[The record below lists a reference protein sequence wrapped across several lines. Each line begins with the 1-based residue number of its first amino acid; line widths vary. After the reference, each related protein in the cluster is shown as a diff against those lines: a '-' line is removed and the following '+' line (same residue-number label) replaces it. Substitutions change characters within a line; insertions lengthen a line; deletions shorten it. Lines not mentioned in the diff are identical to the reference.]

1 MRGIYTSIT
10 QIRRQVF
17 TEVARFAFGNLEY
30 QKIEEIPYKILPGE
44 VPQYRESI
52 FKERAIVGE
61 RLRLAM
67 SLPLRKVDEHSALA
81 VGVTD
86 VAVPHR
92 VLKAPLVNVIPFA
105 CESCPTTAFWVTDN
119 CRKCL
124 AHPCVHVCPV
134 KAITI
139 GNDRAQIDGEKCIRC
154 GKCRE
159 VCPYSAIVKYDRPCA
174 AACGVDAI
182 ESDYLGRA
190 KINQDKCVACGM
202 CIVSC
207 PFGAISDKS
216 EIFQLILALKKN
228 QKIYVAIAPS
238 FVGQFGPLATPEIIF
253 QGIRSLGFTD
263 VVEVGLGADVAS
275 IHEAKVFHENVSTRQ
290 PYLGTSCCP
299 SWAMMVEKRFPELF
313 PYISSSHTP
322 MVATAKYI
330 KEQDPEAK
338 VVFVGPCISKK
349 IEALEAEVKDYI
361 DFVITFEELMGIL
374 VAAGVNLAELEQKE
388 TIEDAS
394 SCGRSYAYSS
404 GVTNAILQNIHHFY
418 PEQEIQVDKADSLKN
433 CIKMMNLAKAGQRNG
448 YLLEGMACP
457 GGCVGGPGTLLPTIK
472 AESKVKAFSDQSPY
486 KTALDNPKANS

>member
-17 TEVARFAFGNLEY
+17 TEVARFAFGHHDYHEL
-30 QKIEEIPYKILPGE
+30 EEIPYKILPGE

-67 SLPLRKVDEHSALA
+67 GLPLRKIDEHSALS
-81 VGVTD
+81 VGVTE
-86 VAVPHR
+86 VAVPYR
-92 VLKAPLVNVIPFA
+92 VLETPLVNVIPFA
-105 CESCPTTAFWVTDN
+105 CEACPTTAFCVTDN

-139 GNDRAQIDGEKCIRC
+139 GEDRAHIDREKCIRC
-154 GKCRE
+154 GKCRDI
-159 VCPYSAIVKYDRPCA
+159 CPYSAIVKYDRPCA

-190 KINQDKCVACGM
+190 KINQDQCVACGM

-207 PFGAISDKS
+207 PFGAIADKS
-216 EIFQLILALKKN
+216 EIFQFILALKSGK
-228 QKIYVAIAPS
+228 KIYAAMAPS
-238 FVGQFGPLATPEIIF
+238 FVGQFGPLATPEIVF
-253 QGIRSLGFTD
+253 QGIKNLGFSD

-275 IHEAKVFHENVSTRQ
+275 IHEAKVFHEKVPGQQ

-299 SWAMMVEKRFPELF
+299 SWAMMVEKRFPEQF
-313 PYISSSHTP
+313 AYISSSHTP
-322 MVATAKYI
+322 MVATAQYI
-330 KEQDPEAK
+330 KERDPEAK
-338 VVFVGPCISKK
+338 VVFIGPCISKK
-349 IEALEAEVKDYI
+349 IEALEAEVKNYI
-361 DFVITFEELMGIL
+361 DFVITFEELIGML
-374 VAAGVNLAELEQKE
+374 VATGVNLIENGQAQSV
-388 TIEDAS
+388 EDAS
-394 SCGRSYAYSS
+394 SCGRGYACSS
-404 GVTNAILQNIHHFY
+404 GVAGAIVENIHQLY
-418 PEQEIQVDKADSLKN
+418 PDQQIQVDKADSLKG
-433 CIKMMNLAKAGQRNG
+433 CIKMMSLAKAGQRNG

-472 AESKVKAFSDQSPY
+472 AEGKVKAFSLQSPF
-486 KTALDNPKANS
+486 KTALDNPKANP